1 MSFLCSFSWT
11 SFNLLD
17 SSMRLAHSQ
26 FELSISLSHSI
37 SNSISLSLWCAIL
50 AFLCSMHFILLP
62 SSLPASSFPFAL
74 RPALAADP
82 PLLYI
87 TVLPF
92 QYAVPALVHI
102 ISSRVVCHLSV
113 PRFNAYRSFLAPFQ
127 LPLSL
132 PFYLVRSSCP
142 LACVDI
148 LQVLARGSRTSLVSP
163 FLSV

>member
-26 FELSISLSHSI
+26 SHSLTL
-37 SNSISLSLWCAIL
+37 SQTPSLSLWCAIL

-74 RPALAADP
+74 RPALAADA

-92 QYAVPALVHI
+92 QYAVPVLVHI

-132 PFYLVRSSCP
+132 PFYLVCSSCP

-163 FLSV
+163 FLSI

>member
-26 FELSISLSHSI
+26 SHSLTLSLTPSLYLSLSVVCH
-37 SNSISLSLWCAIL
+37 LSVPMLN
-50 AFLCSMHFILLP
+50 AFHDSPFLTPCLF
-62 SSLPASSFPFAL
+62 FPFCFV
-74 RPALAADP
+74 PCSGSGP
-82 PLLYI
+82 TIVVYI
-87 TVLPF
+87 YIMVLPF
-92 QYAVPALVHI
+92 QYAVPALHI

-113 PRFNAYRSFLAPFQ
+113 PMFNAYRSFLAPFQ

-132 PFYLVRSSCP
+132 PFYLVCFSCP

-148 LQVLARGSRTSLVSP
+148 LQVFARGSRTSLVSP